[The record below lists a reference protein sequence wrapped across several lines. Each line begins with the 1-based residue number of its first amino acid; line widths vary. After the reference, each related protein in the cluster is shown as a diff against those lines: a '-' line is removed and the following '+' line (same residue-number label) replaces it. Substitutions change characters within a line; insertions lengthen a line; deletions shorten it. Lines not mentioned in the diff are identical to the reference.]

1 MPAYEQPDKWFS
13 LNEAAIIDVMIADR
27 DSDHWQTCS
36 DFVRYYLGKQFPNL
50 PPQRK
55 EEVVQDT
62 LFAVC
67 KALPSFRRQSKL
79 TTWIVSIAYHRAID
93 MLRRLSTIEQTEIAP
108 GESLDPHENEFERA
122 ALVLP
127 KTPEEII
134 LTEELLR
141 ETFAGI
147 EAFLQMHK
155 KSRRNRVILSLVLID
170 GLSQKETAR
179 KLGIPAP
186 VVGAVVR
193 AARAYLR
200 QRLSYMLEEED

>member
-1 MPAYEQPDKWFS
+1 MPAHEQSDIWFS
-13 LNEAAIIDVMIADR
+13 LNETAIIDAMIADR
-27 DSDHWQTCS
+27 NSEHWQTCS

-50 PPQRK
+50 PSRTQ

-62 LFAVC
+62 LLSVY

-93 MLRRLSTIEQTEIAP
+93 AFRHLSMIEQVETAP
-108 GESLDPHENEFERA
+108 GEPAESRESEFA
-122 ALVLP
+122 CATSFSP
-127 KTPEEII
+127 KTPEEIV

-147 EAFLQMHK
+147 EAFLQMHR
-155 KSRRNRVILSLVLID
+155 KSRRNRIILSLVLID
-170 GLSQKETAR
+170 GLGQKETAHR
-179 KLGIPAP
+179 LDIPSP

-193 AARAYLR
+193 AARVFLR
-200 QRLSYMLEEED
+200 QRLTQTSEEEE